1 MNYIAIPTDYGLP
14 SFRASEKHIDCDDS
28 ENRSALLKA
37 YKAPEVRGLSGTLP
51 NSATDTYRCVYFITV
66 TVQVVNFDHA
76 VFLHS
81 YAIILLEVALRMDPY
96 TVSSVCMDVKMCTIY
111 DYILY

>member
-14 SFRASEKHIDCDDS
+14 SFRVSEKHIDCEDS

-51 NSATDTYRCVYFITV
+51 NCATDTYRCAYFI

-76 VFLHS
+76 VFLRS

-96 TVSSVCMDVKMCTIY
+96 TVSSVCMDVNMCTIS